1 MKKFATI
8 AIAAIAV
15 AGWASEARAD
25 LLVQFSN
32 DGVTY
37 TTFCS
42 VSGSPT
48 TDLSCAGTFT
58 TSDNIKVTI
67 EGGEA
72 DQEAA
77 FSEVLSSAVSLKN
90 QATTTQDIFL
100 RIVGSGFSDPTGS
113 AMLASQIGGSI
124 TTGSAANLLSYTSC
138 VSATNDATCSQTTA
152 ALTPSITTT
161 NSSYN
166 SSNSIVV
173 AGLTNPFAIVENI
186 HFTLGAGGILNYSA
200 SSDLTRIPVP
210 EPATTALFGLGL
222 LGVARKVRRRLGS
235 RA

>member
-37 TTFCS
+37 STFCS
-42 VSGSPT
+42 VTGSPT
-48 TDLSCAGTFT
+48 TDLSCSGTFT
-58 TSDNIKVTI
+58 TADNIKVTI

-72 DQEAA
+72 DQTAA

-90 QATTTQDIFL
+90 QATSTQDIFL
-100 RIVGSGFSDPTGS
+100 RIIGSGFTAPTGD

-124 TTGSAANLLSYTSC
+124 TTGSAANQLSYTSC
-138 VSATNDATCSQTTA
+138 VSATNDQNCSQTTA
-152 ALTPSITTT
+152 ALSPNITGT

-166 SSNSIVV
+166 SSNSIAVS
-173 AGLTNPFAIVENI
+173 GLTSPFAIVEDI
-186 HFTLGAGGILNYSA
+186 HFILGAGSTLNYSA
-200 SSDLTRIPVP
+200 SSDLTPAPVP

-222 LGVARKVRRRLGS
+222 LGVGRKVRRRLGS